1 MANVLI
7 TGGAGYIGSELVQ
20 FLLPDH
26 KVTVLDNLLYE
37 RDSLLRYVPNK
48 NFDFVK
54 GDVRDTA
61 LFESLLNKSDII
73 IPLAALVG
81 FPLCDKRPVEAIDVN
96 LGANEWLAQKKSND
110 QIVIYPCTNS
120 GYGKSIDGS
129 VVTEESPLNPVSL
142 YGKTKVEAEDVFRET
157 DNCATF
163 RLATVCGPSSRMRT
177 DLLVNN
183 FVLRALRDRILVLY
197 ECEFMRNYV
206 HIHDVCRSFKFLID
220 NWDDCKNDTYNLG
233 HDAMNMNKLQLA
245 EKIGEHTPLEI
256 IKAEFT
262 KDPDV
267 RDYIVSS
274 QKIYDKG
281 FECLY
286 DLDTSIEQLIKA
298 YKIIDSPWYANYQ
311 MKVIWTNGC
320 FDILHRGHVELFK
333 FCKSQGDYLVV
344 GIDTDSRVK
353 ESKGPSRPFN
363 NQEDRKFFLESI
375 KYIDK
380 VVLFSTDE
388 ELGQRLVESNVDTM
402 IVGSDW
408 KGKRVVGQEKVN
420 KVLFFDRIGTYSTT
434 NILEANNDVCS

>member
-7 TGGAGYIGSELVQ
+7 TGGAGYIGSELVK
-20 FLLPDH
+20 FLLPEH
-26 KVTVLDNLLYE
+26 KVTVLDNLMYG
-37 RDSLLRYVPNK
+37 RDSLLRYVPDE

-54 GDVRDTA
+54 GDVRDTT
-61 LFESLLNKSDII
+61 LYTKLLSESDII

-81 FPLCDKRPVEAIDVN
+81 FPLCDQRPKEAIEVN
-96 LGANEWLAQKKSND
+96 FTSNMWLSRNKSKD
-110 QIVIYPCTNS
+110 QLVLYPCTNS
-120 GYGKSIDGS
+120 GYGKSVDGS
-129 VVTEESPLNPVSL
+129 VVTEESSLNPVSL
-142 YGKTKVEAEDVFRET
+142 YGKTKVDAESIFRKT

-245 EKIGEHTPLEI
+245 EKIAEHTPLEI

-286 DLDTSIEQLIKA
+286 DLDTSIQQLLKA
-298 YKIIDSPWYANYQ
+298 YKLIDSPWYANY
-311 MKVIWTNGC
+311 
-320 FDILHRGHVELFK
+320 
-333 FCKSQGDYLVV
+333 
-344 GIDTDSRVK
+344 
-353 ESKGPSRPFN
+353 
-363 NQEDRKFFLESI
+363 
-375 KYIDK
+375 
-380 VVLFSTDE
+380 
-388 ELGQRLVESNVDTM
+388 
-402 IVGSDW
+402 
-408 KGKRVVGQEKVN
+408 
-420 KVLFFDRIGTYSTT
+420 
-434 NILEANNDVCS
+434 